1 MDEKMNVSPHG
12 SNTMLAAALSTE
24 DGNKIIMTFDGW
36 RLMKVLEDDLPFLQ
50 KFEDGKC
57 VHDGIFHIPEY
68 KNSFDSMIS
77 VVEKIEK
84 GNYGFKMCR
93 KVVEIYYDDT
103 KQVILKRKERSRK
116 ESLWIALVDFI
127 QWLHNGNAPK
137 GSS

>member
-1 MDEKMNVSPHG
+1 MDENLNITPHG

-24 DGNKIIMTFDGW
+24 EGNKIIMTFDGW
-36 RLMKVLEDDLPFLQ
+36 KLMKVLENDLPFIQ

-68 KNSFDSMIS
+68 DKSFDSMIG